1 MYERSIAYLLSK
13 QTYIQHAS
21 TIIFIVGFLFDMV
34 VLPDIDDPIT
44 KYVGITYLFAIALL
58 IMFREWVVSRNTASR
73 TEQRIYAASSFG
85 IAYFSGSAL
94 SFVVVYALRSAALTV
109 SWPLFVIFFL
119 CMIANEFVS
128 SYNFRFTLDVAIFF
142 IALLFYI
149 VFNIP
154 VLVKTQTSFI
164 FILSILVTITISVLY
179 VYFLSKISDTSY
191 NEAPRGYALAVGIP
205 MFVGMLY
212 FLQVL
217 PAVPLALKNQGVYYS
232 VIKTETGEYLGEKE
246 VDTRIFSTLRKPVIH
261 VTNSQGVYFFSAV
274 DAPSQLS
281 APMSHVWEYHDDK
294 KGWVQESVISFDL
307 MGGRND
313 GYRAYSKKENVR
325 PGLWRV
331 TVKVDGTR
339 IIGRTTFYVT
349 ISEKNIP
356 ITIEKVS
363 L

>member
-13 QTYIQHAS
+13 QTYIKHAS

-34 VLPDIDDPIT
+34 ILPDIDDPIT
-44 KYVGITYLFAIALL
+44 KYVGLTYLFAIAIL
-58 IMFREWVVSRNTASR
+58 IMFREWVVSRNTASI
-73 TEQRIYAASSFG
+73 TEQRLYTTTSFG

-149 VFNIP
+149 VFNVP
-154 VLVKTQTSFI
+154 VLAKTQTSLI
-164 FILSILVTITISVLY
+164 FMISIVVAIAISALY
-179 VYFLSKISDTSY
+179 IYFLSKISDTSY
-191 NEAPRGYALAVGIP
+191 DEAPRGYALAVGIP

-217 PAVPLALKNQGVYYS
+217 PAVPLALKNQGIYHS
-232 VIKTETGEYLGEKE
+232 VVKTESGDYLGEKE
-246 VDTRIFSTLRKPVIH
+246 IDTRTFSTLRKPVIH
-261 VTNSQGVYFFSAV
+261 VNDSKGVYFFSAV
-274 DAPSQLS
+274 DAPSELN
-281 APMSHVWEYHDDK
+281 APMSHVWEYHDDE
-294 KGWVQESVISFDL
+294 KGWVEESVISFDL
-307 MGGRND
+307 TGGRND

-325 PGLWRV
+325 VGLWRV

-339 IIGRTTFYVT
+339 IVGRTTFYV
-349 ISEKNIP
+349 SSPEENIP
-356 ITIEKVS
+356 VS
-363 L
+363 TENISL